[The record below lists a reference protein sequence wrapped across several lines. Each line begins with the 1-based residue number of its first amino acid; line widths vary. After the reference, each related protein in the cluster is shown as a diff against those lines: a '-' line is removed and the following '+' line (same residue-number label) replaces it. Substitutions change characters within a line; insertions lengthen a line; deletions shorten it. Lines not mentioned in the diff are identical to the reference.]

1 MLTIEKLT
9 PLQKLCTTVRAAL
22 MSHEDYVT
30 KAKTVLSSEAPW
42 SEKDLD
48 SFLRNFDWNPNLIG
62 VIFTKSITT
71 PEHVL
76 TILKKINYNRMLC
89 EHAGDAY
96 SDDDEFIFSMLV
108 YAYDT
113 NPRSGQLLTSKFAQS
128 LSRDGRSA
136 LLHKLGKDPK
146 ISTTLNHLLQKA
158 A

>member
-9 PLQKLCTTVRAAL
+9 PLQRLCTAVRAAL

-30 KAKTVLSSEAPW
+30 KAKTILFAETSW

-48 SFLRNFDWNPNLIG
+48 FFLRDFDWNPNLIG
-62 VIFTKSITT
+62 VIFTESITT

-96 SDDDEFIFSMLV
+96 SDNEEFVFSMLV

-113 NPRSGQLLTSKFAQS
+113 NPHSGYLLTHKFAHF
-128 LSRDGRSA
+128 LSRDGLYA
-136 LLHKLGKDPK
+136 LLKKIGQDPK
-146 ISTTLNHLLQKA
+146 ISETLNFLLQKA